1 MIPPRLRLLAA
12 ASLQIACLLVAPAMT
27 GPAED
32 PTEKQIQAAFAAGRF
47 QEAESAAR
55 SLVDARQAAFGPEA
69 PETAVALGW
78 LVEALTRNDKAAL
91 QETVDLA
98 EQAVAI
104 EEKTLGSEA
113 PEVATALC
121 RLGVVLRKRA
131 EFARAR
137 ESFEH
142 AIAISEKT
150 LGPDNPDVARA
161 LTGLAAVLIPAGQPR
176 EAVAPLERALAIQKR
191 ASGPENDEMAKTL
204 AVLGSAHRAFG
215 DFRAALT
222 YDEQALALRERLN
235 APDSPEVCGALNNL
249 ANVERELG
257 LFDQARSHHERALTI
272 SEATYGAEH
281 SNTAAVLHSLAVE
294 LVDMGD
300 LAGARPLRERALRID
315 EKALRPNHPNVID
328 DLMGLADLLRE
339 GGDFPRAEELY
350 GRAIGLIETT
360 LGTDQVAMAN
370 AADGLGSVMR
380 ETGRFAEAE
389 RLYARA
395 LEIFQK
401 QLGPEHPD
409 IARILANMAKL
420 REATGHP
427 DEARDLYRRALTIWE
442 KGVGDEPLLTAA
454 MRGELAG
461 VLTTLGEREEA
472 ADLLRSAVPALRDGY
487 GADSLPYARALEH
500 QARLDAVSGRRDAAV
515 RGSLMARSIS
525 RALFEDAARG
535 LSEREALMF
544 ESGGLV
550 PLDLPI
556 TILTARPA
564 VPDGPAR
571 VWDEIV
577 RSRAMVLDEI
587 AARHRGVRDSV
598 SPEVEALL
606 QALARDRAALAHLT
620 IRGPDTEMPKA
631 YAAALKQ
638 AREREEKSE
647 RALALASRSDRPEP
661 PTVPPDL
668 KAVAR
673 ALPEG
678 SGLVGYT
685 RFTRVDAR
693 RDGTR
698 EVDYAAFVLG
708 PGRAQPVVIG
718 LGPAPAIEERIAA
731 WRRDVESDPR
741 LDPAGPAEAERRYRQ
756 SAGRLRETIWD
767 PLAGPL
773 AGARRIFVVPD
784 GALHAVSFA
793 TLPDASGRYLVESG
807 PALHYLSSERDLLPK
822 AGERKG
828 SGILALADP
837 AYDGATGPTKPLAAD
852 RAPAASTRAGIGC
865 RPFRSLE
872 FRPLPESRREV
883 ESIQRILAAAPR
895 GPAPDQVLV
904 LAGAGADEGSFKR
917 AAPGRRILHLATH
930 GFFLDADCLE
940 GSQEGDPAGPLG
952 LAGLALAGANRR
964 NAGGAPPDGE
974 DGVLT
979 AEEIASL
986 DLSSAEWVV
995 LSACESGAG
1004 RIQNGEGIL
1013 GLRRAFQT
1021 AGAGTLLMSL
1031 WAIDDS
1037 ATRAWMEA
1045 LYRERASGRNTPES
1059 VGAASRTLIDAQRHI
1074 GGTTHPYFWGAFVA
1088 AGDWR

>member
-1 MIPPRLRLLAA
+1 MIARRLRGFAA
-12 ASLQIACLLVAPAMT
+12 ATLSFVCVLVTPAASGT
-27 GPAED
+27 EED
-32 PTEKQIQAAFAAGRF
+32 LTEKQIQAAFAAGRF
-47 QEAESAAR
+47 QEAESVAR
-55 SLVDARQAAFGPEA
+55 SLVDARQATFGPEA
-69 PETAVALGW
+69 PETATALGW

-98 EQAVAI
+98 ERAVAI
-104 EEKTLGSEA
+104 QEKTLGSEA

-137 ESFEH
+137 ESFER

-150 LGPDNPDVARA
+150 LGPDHPDVARA
-161 LTGLAAVLIPAGQPR
+161 LTGLATVLIPAGQPR

-191 ASGPENDEMAKTL
+191 TSEPDSVEVAKTL
-204 AVLGSAHRAFG
+204 AVLGIAHRAFG
-215 DFRAALT
+215 DFRAAMT
-222 YDEQALALRERLN
+222 YDEEALALRERLN
-235 APDSPEVCGALNNL
+235 GPDSPEVCVALNNL

-257 LFDQARSHHERALTI
+257 LFDQARNHHERALTI
-272 SEATYGAEH
+272 SEATYGPEH
-281 SNTAAVLHSLAVE
+281 STTAAVLHSLAVE

-315 EKALRPNHPNVID
+315 EKALGPNHPNVID
-328 DLMGLADLLRE
+328 DLIGLADLVRE
-339 GGDFPRAEELY
+339 GGDFPRAEEMY
-350 GRAIGLIETT
+350 GRAIVLIETT
-360 LGTDQVAMAN
+360 LGPDQVPMAN

-454 MRGELAG
+454 MRAELAG
-461 VLTTLGEREEA
+461 VLTPLGERKEA

-487 GADSLPYARALEH
+487 GADSLPYAWALER
-500 QARLDAVSGRRDAAV
+500 QARLDAVSGQREAAV

-556 TILTARPA
+556 TVLTGGPA

-577 RSRAMVLDEI
+577 QSRAMVLDEI
-587 AARHRGVRDSV
+587 AARHRGVRGSV

-620 IRGPDTEMPKA
+620 IRGLDTEMPKA

-647 RALALASRSDRPEP
+647 RALALASQADHPEP
-661 PTVPPDL
+661 PTAPPDL

-673 ALPEG
+673 GLPEG
-678 SGLVGYT
+678 SALVGYL
-685 RFTRVDAR
+685 RYAR
-693 RDGTR
+693 LGAHPG
-698 EVDYAAFVLG
+698 EAPENAYAAFILGAGRGRPVVTVLG
-708 PGRAQPVVIG
+708 PA
-718 LGPAPAIEERIAA
+718 AAIEDRVAA
-731 WRRDVESDPR
+731 WRREAESDPR
-741 LDPAGPAEAERRYRQ
+741 LDPAGAAEAERRYRQ
-756 SAGRLRETIWD
+756 SAGRLREAIWD

-773 AGARRIFVVPD
+773 AGARQVFIVPD
-784 GALHAVSFA
+784 GALHAVSFS
-793 TLPDASGRYLVESG
+793 TLPVTSGHYLVESG
-807 PALHYLSSERDLLPK
+807 PAVHYLSSERDLLL
-822 AGERKG
+822 ARRARHG
-828 SGILALADP
+828 SGVLALADP
-837 AYDGATGPTKPLAAD
+837 AYDGAAQGSGEIAR
-852 RAPAASTRAGIGC
+852 RAPASSTRGESGC
-865 RPFRSLE
+865 RSLRSLE
-872 FRPLPESRREV
+872 FQPLPESLREV
-883 ESIQRILAAAPR
+883 ESIQRILAGAPG
-895 GPAPDQVLV
+895 GPAANPVLI
-904 LAGAGADEGSFKR
+904 LAGAAADEASFKH

-940 GSQEGDPAGPLG
+940 GSQEGDSAGPLG

-1013 GLRRAFQT
+1013 GLRRAFQS